1 MKLFTK
7 FCLHF
12 LFINFIKNT
21 PCICSKLATSLY
33 MSLST
38 LVLSYK
44 PLAMYAGLTLLHGI
58 HISYWQPHSNAPL
71 FFSVTKVCSLPAT
84 QQVHNISSRRISS
97 MTLSMTQGTSIFSVA
112 DVLMSSSSGSCGRLR

>member
-7 FCLHF
+7 FRLHF

-21 PCICSKLATSLY
+21 VCICSKLATSLY

-44 PLAMYAGLTLLHGI
+44 SRTMYAGPTLLRGI
-58 HISYWQPHSNAPL
+58 HISYWQLHSSAPL

-84 QQVHNISSRRISS
+84 QQVHNISSRRTSS
-97 MTLSMTQGTSIFSVA
+97 MTLSTTQGTSISSVA
-112 DVLMSSSSGSCGRLR
+112 DVLMFSSSGSCGRLR